1 MARGKYASGRKNINK
16 NIKRK
21 NEKLSAEGRITDEI
35 LVDVR
40 DVYKSFRVYFDKGS
54 MLKERFVNPS
64 RSRYENREILK
75 GISFQI
81 HRGETVALIGNNG
94 CGKSTTL
101 KMLTK
106 ILYPNKGTVT
116 VNGRVSSLIELGAGF
131 HPDMSGRENIYIN
144 GSILG
149 LKREQV
155 DARIDDI
162 IRFSEL
168 EEYIDNP
175 IRTYS
180 SGMYMRLAFSVAI
193 NVDADILLIDE
204 ILAVGDQAFQEK
216 CINKLN
222 ELRKTGVTV
231 VLVSHAMGQVNAIAD
246 RCIWIDQGRIV
257 EDGRTEVVCRHY
269 EAEMERRR
277 SLRDKQEAKEREQ
290 ERHTVMQEA
299 EEREQGADQQSEA
312 SEESAEHALTAGR
325 TTIKSAIKS
334 AIKKREIR
342 RRKTSERW
350 KGNGQEGY
358 PIAALCAVAILLL
371 CHAAQDIYGIGYVDV
386 DNVYPELT
394 WNMRLAGFTLYSVG
408 QTGIPLAFI
417 CAGFQWLSNDFSSF
431 EKMKNFWINKFSPF
445 LLLWEIWVFIYQL
458 YFAVCSGVPF
468 QITDW
473 LKQAFFMKQVG
484 FQYAWL
490 VPVLLLCMA
499 TAPIAGNILQ
509 RIGAGSHRLF
519 LIGVWII
526 VFLFPGLDLF
536 GQVNGGVS
544 SFSVSFDFICCL
556 FYFYVGYYLSLYV
569 RRIWKGRK
577 ELIFYAV
584 LLVFTVVSQLIFQN
598 SQLSYLV
605 RYSYFPVS
613 IMALLE
619 FDIVTR
625 LKLNTKLSQIMNE
638 IGNCAVGIFLIY
650 RPIQEFILKLWINT
664 FGGMFALRAC
674 LLWISSL
681 AVCAMIVYGVRKI
694 PYVGKCYCS
703 HRT

>member
-1 MARGKYASGRKNINK
+1 MARGKYASDRKNAK
-16 NIKRK
+16 KKDEKR
-21 NEKLSAEGRITDEI
+21 SAGGRITDEV

-116 VNGRVSSLIELGAGF
+116 VKGRVSSLIELGAGF

-149 LKREQV
+149 LKREQI
-155 DARIDDI
+155 DERIEDI

-222 ELRKTGVTV
+222 ELRKNGVTV

-246 RCIWIDQGRIV
+246 RCIWIDQGKIV
-257 EDGRTEVVCRHY
+257 EDGRTEIICCHY

-277 SLRDKQEAKEREQ
+277 NLRDR
-290 ERHTVMQEA
+290 QEA
-299 EEREQGADQQSEA
+299 EEREQEGYAVVQAVDQQNESSKEA
-312 SEESAEHALTAGR
+312 VEHTLTVR
-325 TTIKSAIKS
+325 E
-334 AIKKREIR
+334 KREIR
-342 RRKTSERW
+342 KRKISERW
-350 KGNGQEGY
+350 KGSGQEGY
-358 PIAALCAVAILLL
+358 STAALCAAAIIVL
-371 CHAAQDIYGIGYVDV
+371 CHAVQDIYGIGYADG
-386 DNVYPELT
+386 NNIYPELT

-408 QTGIPLAFI
+408 QTGIPLVFI

-431 EKMKNFWINKFSPF
+431 KKRKNFWIDRFLPF
-445 LLLWEIWVFIYQL
+445 LLLWEIWALVYQF
-458 YFAVCSGVPF
+458 YFAVCSRVPF
-468 QITDW
+468 QITSW
-473 LKQAFFMKQVG
+473 LKQAFFMEQVG
-484 FQYAWL
+484 LRYAWL
-490 VPVLLLCMA
+490 VPVLLFFMA
-499 TAPIAGNILQ
+499 IAPIAGNVLQ
-509 RIGAGSHRLF
+509 RIGAGNHRIF
-519 LIGVWII
+519 LIGVWLV

-536 GQVNGGVS
+536 GQVNGGAS
-544 SFSVSFDFICCL
+544 SFHASFDFICYL
-556 FYFYVGYYLSLYV
+556 FYFYLGYYLSLYV
-569 RRIWKGRK
+569 RRIWKGSK
-577 ELIFYAV
+577 EIIFYAL

-598 SQLSYLV
+598 SRLSYLV
-605 RYSYFPVS
+605 GYSYFPVS

-619 FDIVTR
+619 FDLVTR
-625 LKLNTKLSQIMNE
+625 LKLHTKFSQIMNE
-638 IGNCAVGIFLIY
+638 MGNCTIGIFFIY
-650 RPIQEFILKLWINT
+650 GPVQEFILKWWINT
-664 FGGMFALRAC
+664 FDGMFALRVC

-681 AVCAMIVYGVRKI
+681 AVSVSIVYGVRKI
-694 PYVGKCYCS
+694 PYVG
-703 HRT
+703 RLLFG

>member
-1 MARGKYASGRKNINK
+1 MARGKYASNRRNVKK
-16 NIKRK
+16 K
-21 NEKLSAEGRITDEI
+21 NEKLSAEGRITDEV

-144 GSILG
+144 GSVLG
-149 LKREQV
+149 LKREQI
-155 DARIDDI
+155 DERIEDI

-246 RCIWIDQGRIV
+246 RCIWIDQGKIV
-257 EDGRTEVVCRHY
+257 EDGKTEVVCRHY

-277 SLRDKQEAKEREQ
+277 SLRDKQEAKEREL
-290 ERHTVMQEA
+290 ESHVVMQET
-299 EEREQGADQQSEA
+299 EKKKETPKEA
-312 SEESAEHALTAGR
+312 VEHTLTA
-325 TTIKSAIKS
+325 KE
-334 AIKKREIR
+334 KREIR
-342 RRKTSERW
+342 KKKISERW

-358 PIAALCAVAILLL
+358 SIAALCAAAILLL
-371 CHAAQDIYGIGYVDV
+371 CHAAQDMYGIGYIDG
-386 DNVYPELT
+386 NNGYPEFT

-408 QTGIPLAFI
+408 QTGIPLVLI
-417 CAGFQWLSNDFSSF
+417 CAGFKWLSNDFSSF
-431 EKMKNFWINKFSPF
+431 EKIKNFWINKFLPF
-445 LLLWEIWVFIYQL
+445 LLLWEIWVFVYQF
-458 YFAVCSGVPF
+458 YFAICKGVPF
-468 QITDW
+468 QITNW
-473 LKQAFFMKQVG
+473 LKQAFFMEQVG
-484 FQYAWL
+484 LQYAWL
-490 VPVLLLCMA
+490 VPVLLSFMA
-499 TAPIAGNILQ
+499 VAPIAGNILQ
-509 RIGAGSHRLF
+509 RIGAGSHRFF
-519 LIGVWII
+519 LLGVWIV

-536 GQVNGGVS
+536 GQVNGGAS
-544 SFSVSFDFICCL
+544 SFSVSFDFICYL
-556 FYFYVGYYLSLYV
+556 FYFYLGYYLSLYV
-569 RRIWKGRK
+569 RRIWKGSK
-577 ELIFYAV
+577 EVIFYII
-584 LLVFTVVSQLIFQN
+584 LLVFTVSSQLIFQN
-598 SQLSYLV
+598 SQLPYLV
-605 RYSYFPVS
+605 GDSYFPVS

-625 LKLNTKLSQIMNE
+625 LKLNTKFSQIMNE
-638 IGNCAVGIFLIY
+638 IGNCAIGIFLIY
-650 RPIQEFILKLWINT
+650 RPVQEFILKLWINT
-664 FGGMFALRAC
+664 FGGMFALRVC

-681 AVCAMIVYGVRKI
+681 AMCIIIVYGGRRI
-694 PYVGKCYCS
+694 PYVGKLLF
-703 HRT
+703 R